1 MKISVQL
8 FLMLVCYVDPNHSI
22 TRNPNFE
29 GEILMKFQN
38 LIILPS
44 FATFAADSVAIS
56 MLPCSLIVL
65 LVNDNTESEV
75 S

>member
-1 MKISVQL
+1 
-8 FLMLVCYVDPNHSI
+8 MLVCYVDPNHSI

-38 LIILPS
+38 LIVFRISSFILPS